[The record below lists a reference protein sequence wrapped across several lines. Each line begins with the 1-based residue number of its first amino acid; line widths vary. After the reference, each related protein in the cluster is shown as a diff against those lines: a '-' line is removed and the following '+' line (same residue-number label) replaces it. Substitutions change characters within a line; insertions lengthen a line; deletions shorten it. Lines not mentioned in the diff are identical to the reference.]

1 MNKIAHS
8 DWDSMQAQARQ
19 NPNVDKEKWA
29 LSTIISQGAIN
40 IDCYC

>member
-8 DWDSMQAQARQ
+8 DWDSMQPQVRK
-19 NPNVDKEKWA
+19 NSSVNKGRWA
-29 LSTIISQGAIN
+29 LSTVISQGAIN